1 MDKSM
6 VKGLVIGA
14 AVAITG
20 GAIASY
26 KLIDSEPKFAQVIGV
41 EAVTKTVRTPREV
54 CRDEVVK
61 QQAPTRDP
69 RRITGTAI
77 GAVVGG
83 VLGNQVGGGDG
94 RKIATVAGAAAGG
107 YAGNRVQ
114 QRMQTGNT
122 VDTIEQRC
130 TTVYDSH
137 EEPQGFDVRYKL
149 GDEEGTVRMDH
160 DPGERIPLRDGDLV
174 LTKEGAADKAST

>member
-14 AVAITG
+14 AVAVTG
-20 GAIASY
+20 GAIAGY
-26 KLIDSEPKFAQVIGV
+26 QLIDSQPKFAQVLGV
-41 EAVTKTVRTPREV
+41 EAVTKTVRTPREE

-69 RRITGTAI
+69 KRITGTAI

-107 YAGNRVQ
+107 YAGNRIQ
-114 QRMQTGNT
+114 QRMQGGNT
-122 VDTIEQRC
+122 VDTVERRC
-130 TTVYDSH
+130 ITVYDTR

-149 GDEEGTVRMDH
+149 GDQEGTVRMDH
-160 DPGERIPLRDGDLV
+160 DPGERIPVRDGELV
-174 LTKEGAADKAST
+174 LTREAAEKA